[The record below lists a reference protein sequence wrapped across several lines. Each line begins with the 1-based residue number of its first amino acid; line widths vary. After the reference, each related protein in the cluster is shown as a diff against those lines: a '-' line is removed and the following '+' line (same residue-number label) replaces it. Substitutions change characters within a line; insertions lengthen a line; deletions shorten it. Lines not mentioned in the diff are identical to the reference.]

1 MTTLNE
7 LEFETL
13 GNESPNLDLIDNFF
27 QTHEEPVTSGRIYRG
42 GRYRYE
48 KPYTFGLRELPLDEI
63 THSDDNHLVGYE
75 PDCSKYMLYK
85 GYTYHLIYK
94 DKANMGPK
102 GNHTL

>member
-63 THSDDNHLVGYE
+63 THNDDNHLVGYE
-75 PDCSKYMLYK
+75 PDCSKYILYN
-85 GYTYHLIYK
+85 HLIYK